1 MTTPPDL
8 PTKHLGG
15 NNVFRNLLTA
25 REGSAGF
32 TGRLL
37 TTLRRVVVILTG
49 TLVLT
54 GAFVAT
60 PAWSD
65 AAAAGG
71 GNVLPST
78 AHPFGWSLSRM
89 TGALAFFTISG
100 NDPAYY
106 PDTPFQVLYYDP
118 STRHDETAGGGLHI
132 MGSNTFTVRPDT
144 LFFVPVF
151 SVDDS
156 PPIIGTWPTTHE
168 QAVAYFFGPTQVGVK
183 GLEITVDGRTS
194 PLRAAYLAG
203 PVTTAPLPDGGGTHI
218 LTVGA
223 FLSPLS
229 PGQHTVSISGGAFGA
244 GIFTTYGLA
253 FINVDIN
260 YTVTVQP

>member
-1 MTTPPDL
+1 M
-8 PTKHLGG
+8 
-15 NNVFRNLLTA
+15 FRNLLTA

-32 TGRLL
+32 TRRLL
-37 TTLRRVVVILTG
+37 AARRRVFVILTG
-49 TLVLT
+49 TLVLA
-54 GAFVAT
+54 GAFMAS

-65 AAAAGG
+65 AAARGG
-71 GNVLPST
+71 GNVLPAT
-78 AHPFGWSLSRM
+78 AQPFGWSLSRM

-100 NDPAYY
+100 NNPENY

-118 STRHDETAGGGLHI
+118 STRVDEIVDGGLHI
-132 MGSNTFTVRPDT
+132 TGSNTFPVKPGTW
-144 LFFVPVF
+144 FFVPVF

-194 PLRAAYLAG
+194 PLGAAYLAG

-229 PGQHTVSISGGAFGA
+229 PGRHTVSISGGAFGA
-244 GIFTTYGLA
+244 EILPASGLA
-253 FINVDIN
+253 FIDEDIS
-260 YTVTVQP
+260 YTVTVRR

>member
-1 MTTPPDL
+1 
-8 PTKHLGG
+8 
-15 NNVFRNLLTA
+15 LLAA
-25 REGSAGF
+25 R
-32 TGRLL
+32 
-37 TTLRRVVVILTG
+37 RRVFVILTG
-49 TLVLT
+49 TLVLA
-54 GAFVAT
+54 GAFMAS

-65 AAAAGG
+65 AAAHGG

-78 AHPFGWSLSRM
+78 AQPFGWSLSRM

-106 PDTPFQVLYYDP
+106 PDTPFQVLYLAQGTGTSEMVD
-118 STRHDETAGGGLHI
+118 GGLHI
-132 MGSNTFTVRPDT
+132 TGSSTFTVRPNT
-144 LFFVPVF
+144 SFFVPVF

-156 PPIIGTWPTTHE
+156 PPVIGTWPTTHE
-168 QAVAYFFGPTQVGVK
+168 QAVAYFFDPAQVGAK

-194 PLRAAYLAG
+194 PLGAAYLAG

-229 PGQHTVSISGGAFGA
+229 PGQHTVSISGGVFGA
-244 GIFTTYGLA
+244 EIFPATGLA
-253 FINVDIN
+253 FVDEDIS

>member
-1 MTTPPDL
+1 M
-8 PTKHLGG
+8 
-15 NNVFRNLLTA
+15 FRNLLTA

-32 TGRLL
+32 TRRLL
-37 TTLRRVVVILTG
+37 AARRRVFVILTG
-49 TLVLT
+49 TLVLA
-54 GAFVAT
+54 GAFMASPT
-60 PAWSD
+60 WSD
-65 AAAAGG
+65 AAAHGG

-78 AHPFGWSLSRM
+78 AQPFGWSLSRM

-100 NDPAYY
+100 NKPENY

-118 STRHDETAGGGLHI
+118 NTVRFEMVDGGLHI
-132 MGSNTFTVRPDT
+132 TGSNTFTVRPST
-144 LFFVPVF
+144 SFFVPVF

-168 QAVAYFFGPTQVGVK
+168 QAVAYFFDPAQVGAK

-194 PLRAAYLAG
+194 PLGAAYLAG

-244 GIFTTYGLA
+244 EIFPATGLA
-253 FINVDIN
+253 FVDEDIS

>member
-1 MTTPPDL
+1 LLATRRC
-8 PTKHLGG
+8 
-15 NNVFRNLLTA
+15 VF
-25 REGSAGF
+25 
-32 TGRLL
+32 
-37 TTLRRVVVILTG
+37 VILAG
-49 TLVLT
+49 TLILA
-54 GAFVAT
+54 GAFMAS
-60 PAWSD
+60 PARSD
-65 AAAAGG
+65 AAAHGG

-78 AHPFGWSLSRM
+78 AQPSGWSLSRM
-89 TGALAFFTISG
+89 TGAVAVFTISG
-100 NDPAYY
+100 NDPANY

-118 STRHDETAGGGLHI
+118 STRHDEIVDGGLHTT
-132 MGSNTFTVRPDT
+132 GSNTFTVRPAT
-144 LFFVPVF
+144 SFFVPVF

-194 PLRAAYLAG
+194 PLGAAYLAG

-218 LTVGA
+218 LTAGA

-229 PGQHTVSISGGAFGA
+229 PGQHTVSIRGGAFGA
-244 GIFTTYGLA
+244 EILTTTGLA
-253 FINVDIN
+253 FIDEDIS